1 MGGDRGAG
9 AGLGPRRAPARDRGA
24 RSCGTG
30 SQRFNYSSVTL
41 YGRSQRGTAFVDK
54 YRLIDR
60 VECSKYSNF
69 FCPDRRSSGRGSRHL
84 TCNFYVCRSDTCR
97 SDRHRPRLRGPGA
110 ATLSERSLIPCLL
123 SLLKSL
129 TLTVH
134 RDRRYTRNPRS
145 GVGGDVVAPVGVAP
159 GIRFPTRS
167 GVSGSASTV
176 PVSTSCEPWRVP
188 S

>member
-69 FCPDRRSSGRGSRHL
+69 FRPDRRSSGRGSRHL
-84 TCNFYVCRSDTCR
+84 TCNFYVDPIHVDPIVTVRAS
-97 SDRHRPRLRGPGA
+97 GA
-110 ATLSERSLIPCLL
+110 RATLSERSLPCLL

-176 PVSTSCEPWRVP
+176 PVSTSCEPWRAP